1 MTRDT
6 ANAAP
11 VAAPRTKKIRNA
23 APAPPAAPVLHSPSE
38 LFTAEIPPP
47 PYLRREKK
55 GKKAPKP
62 PVPEKPVGL
71 AAKISFEETETKPE
85 GLEKSLYPEIPQEH
99 ADRENNFAVE
109 SAPVFAEVPDKLTAV
124 AVDELHADYETN
136 VVLEPTADK
145 GWEQHQDVSSNL
157 ESSSPEES
165 IEDEVVNS
173 EKENL
178 EQEKCQPPKIIDEIF
193 KSSLTEITE
202 EPLGEKIIEITPEK
216 LPGPSGNMD
225 LDLPQYAFLSNP
237 APPIPAPLEPV
248 PHINPMEPKSIFK
261 FYTPSKFNPQSFNS
275 SGAFKVKPI
284 DFGPLKVRESTSPSL
299 EEMPKNL
306 ENTTSDLSDWKAK
319 PESDLNNENQ
329 LLSAEANESSEC
341 KNLLR
346 FDSVDEENVG
356 FDDAVCEKSTEKD
369 LLSELPPEVNV
380 LQMPLQISVE
390 ISPNEDVFE
399 GHGNGTS
406 AFSVAAISP
415 RESLQG
421 VESIHQNF
429 NNFTKHMLANDYVL
443 IERTGKNEQSKAAD
457 SSPWAIGE
465 SAICDTIPEES
476 PSFDVDWGT
485 FGENECELKQEEQP
499 AEVSNETPWSLL
511 DHMTA
516 DDGEIAPSENDE
528 DEIVEA
534 LEASAIS
541 LEEEDEKN
549 CDDVM
554 ESELDQNIICD
565 QVEEENERLYISDD
579 EAATADLAAAAG
591 TQEVPAVESNERD
604 VNLEKSWGVLG
615 LRLEMAC
622 LGDDENFAVVVAEVM
637 SGGAAEYEGT
647 IQPGDQI
654 LAVNG
659 SPAGTLEETVR
670 LFRVGPDVV
679 NLRILRNAAPAVE
692 MGSNVSCEKGLNRRS
707 ISSGNLDA
715 PLPRASKVAH
725 LANHN
730 GSQTLNK
737 HCGSLPNYLDRENDQ
752 ENNNRVNNQLN
763 MELKFHSVLP
773 RDNGAPERLPP
784 LLLPP
789 PPLFH
794 DPVNDQGYGS
804 ERSPEEEKP
813 PLLLPKYPFINKE
826 NVFEVCLSRGSRGL
840 GLSVTGGVDCANE
853 PWPGLIRIKR
863 LFPRQ
868 PAWQDGNL
876 APGDVL
882 LEVNGVHLTGMTNYE
897 ALEVLRTTSPEVKL
911 KVCRPPAGAGLLPVD
926 PEDSEMKPVED
937 VLKPSIPL
945 RHGDQA
951 SDDSN
956 DEGEEKDAKDTGPES
971 GEFTIE
977 IRKVDKSLGFT
988 LWKEDTSRLGHYV
1001 RALVKEPAVSD
1012 GRIRPGDKIMAV
1024 NDVEFSELS
1033 HEEAVAFLR
1042 KCGDVVTIKLYRD
1055 AAQTPL
1061 SFLSPTDGFR
1071 TFPRTRPLLRK
1082 EAMDMLHDLAGK
1094 KQGSPQDSNRHRR
1107 ASDGHNHKSPH
1118 SSSPRKKLV
1127 QTPPSHLKAEKVDKP
1142 ADVTDASGRA
1152 ALQLSLQA
1160 LADAKN
1166 SAERSESQS
1175 RSSSRPVS
1183 LDLSTPS
1190 SARKQKFQFMSP
1202 PFSGE
1207 DDEDDS
1213 SVIAGLSPPNEYPGP
1228 SSLVSQPASMPPMES
1243 SSAALFGK
1251 LQFQSAHLPSNQ
1263 SPSLSACS
1271 DQEMCQNP
1279 HGLLKWK
1286 GVQLN
1291 PMSKTTTPVTPKLR
1305 LPPTDLQN
1313 VDGEVLIV
1321 ELTRGWNSRLGF
1333 TLTAGED
1340 GKTVIKQIY
1349 PDSVAFKDGRL
1360 KVGDHIV
1367 MVNDENMDL
1376 LSTPEVIDL
1385 VRKIRGTVA
1394 ITIARKKEF

>member
-11 VAAPRTKKIRNA
+11 VAAPRTKKIRNS
-23 APAPPAAPVLHSPSE
+23 APTPPAEPVLHSPSE

-85 GLEKSLYPEIPQEH
+85 GLEKSLNPEIPQEN
-99 ADRENNFAVE
+99 ADGENNFAVK
-109 SAPVFAEVPDKLTAV
+109 SAPVFAEVPDKLASV
-124 AVDELHADYETN
+124 AVDELHADDETN
-136 VVLEPTADK
+136 GVLEPTADK
-145 GWEQHQDVSSNL
+145 GWEQHQDVCRNL
-157 ESSSPEES
+157 ESSSLEES
-165 IEDEVVNS
+165 IEVEVVNS

-193 KSSLTEITE
+193 KSSLSESTE
-202 EPLGEKIIEITPEK
+202 EPVGEKIIEITPEE

-284 DFGPLKVRESTSPSL
+284 DFGPPKVRESTSPTL

-306 ENTTSDLSDWKAK
+306 ENTPSDPSDWKGK
-319 PESDLNNENQ
+319 PESNLNNENQ

-369 LLSELPPEVNV
+369 LLAELPPEVNV

-390 ISPNEDVFE
+390 INPNEDVFE

-443 IERTGKNEQSKAAD
+443 IEKTGKNEQSKAGD

-485 FGENECELKQEEQP
+485 FGENECELNQEEQP

-541 LEEEDEKN
+541 KEEEDEKN

-565 QVEEENERLYISDD
+565 QDEEENERLCISDD
-579 EAATADLAAAAG
+579 EAATADLAAAAAG

-622 LGDDENFAVVVAEVM
+622 LGDDENFSVIVAEVM

-773 RDNGAPERLPP
+773 RDNGAPDRLPP

-926 PEDSEMKPVED
+926 PEDSVMKPVED

-945 RHGDQA
+945 RHEDQA

-956 DEGEEKDAKDTGPES
+956 DEREEKDAKDTSPES
-971 GEFTIE
+971 GEFSIE

-1118 SSSPRKKLV
+1118 SASPRKKLV
-1127 QTPPSHLKAEKVDKP
+1127 KTPPSHLKAEKGICVRV
-1142 ADVTDASGRA
+1142 AD
-1152 ALQLSLQA
+1152 
-1160 LADAKN
+1160 
-1166 SAERSESQS
+1166 
-1175 RSSSRPVS
+1175 
-1183 LDLSTPS
+1183 
-1190 SARKQKFQFMSP
+1190 
-1202 PFSGE
+1202 
-1207 DDEDDS
+1207 
-1213 SVIAGLSPPNEYPGP
+1213 
-1228 SSLVSQPASMPPMES
+1228 
-1243 SSAALFGK
+1243 
-1251 LQFQSAHLPSNQ
+1251 
-1263 SPSLSACS
+1263 
-1271 DQEMCQNP
+1271 
-1279 HGLLKWK
+1279 
-1286 GVQLN
+1286 
-1291 PMSKTTTPVTPKLR
+1291 
-1305 LPPTDLQN
+1305 
-1313 VDGEVLIV
+1313 
-1321 ELTRGWNSRLGF
+1321 
-1333 TLTAGED
+1333 
-1340 GKTVIKQIY
+1340 
-1349 PDSVAFKDGRL
+1349 
-1360 KVGDHIV
+1360 
-1367 MVNDENMDL
+1367 
-1376 LSTPEVIDL
+1376 
-1385 VRKIRGTVA
+1385 
-1394 ITIARKKEF
+1394 

>member
-1 MTRDT
+1 
-6 ANAAP
+6 
-11 VAAPRTKKIRNA
+11 
-23 APAPPAAPVLHSPSE
+23 
-38 LFTAEIPPP
+38 
-47 PYLRREKK
+47 
-55 GKKAPKP
+55 
-62 PVPEKPVGL
+62 
-71 AAKISFEETETKPE
+71 
-85 GLEKSLYPEIPQEH
+85 
-99 ADRENNFAVE
+99 
-109 SAPVFAEVPDKLTAV
+109 
-124 AVDELHADYETN
+124 
-136 VVLEPTADK
+136 
-145 GWEQHQDVSSNL
+145 
-157 ESSSPEES
+157 
-165 IEDEVVNS
+165 
-173 EKENL
+173 
-178 EQEKCQPPKIIDEIF
+178 
-193 KSSLTEITE
+193 
-202 EPLGEKIIEITPEK
+202 
-216 LPGPSGNMD
+216 MD